1 MKGSAR
7 ATELEYCLSQ
17 RAADITSDRHLQL
30 FKTMGTAETG
40 ILNNVCSEELLYT
53 FAKDL
58 NGAKKRLHATTQ
70 MRMIRNTRLF
80 YGLFRKITLMH
91 FQKTSKTGRS
101 YFNIHERSKKE
112 LPCSYTQMRMI
123 RNTGQHQLLTPNA
136 IVIYKISFLPVFPG
150 FSKISGECMY
160 K

>member
-17 RAADITSDRHLQL
+17 RAADITSDRPLQL

-58 NGAKKRLHATTQ
+58 NGAKKGLHATTQ
-70 MRMIRNTRLF
+70 IRMIRNTRLF
-80 YGLFRKITLMH
+80 YGLFRKIILH
-91 FQKTSKTGRS
+91 ISKTPQRLEET
-101 YFNIHERSKKE
+101 YPLAI
-112 LPCSYTQMRMI
+112 
-123 RNTGQHQLLTPNA
+123 LTSMNGARKSFHAA
-136 IVIYKISFLPVFPG
+136 IPR
-150 FSKISGECMY
+150 
-160 K
+160 